1 MGFTSRISRVQV
13 FVVWKSSCRLK
24 VGCRRCIYAIRS
36 HRWSVIIGFTY
47 ILDTGFYVQYHLLL
61 LLSRN
66 PPLSNFRIVSEQG
79 RTKDLKTQNWQLY
92 KSPERASAVSTNIW
106 GDQPS
111 RRSGSGFIVFGSE
124 AWVPVTSLC
133 VWKSISCLLSL
144 IPKICLS
151 FLLLLLSSAL
161 GESWVVWVD
170 SAWHCMS
177 PHLQRWK
184 MLELVSQNY
193 WWPGLSR
200 YVAKFIAGCDECNW
214 TKTFPTQKVGKL
226 IPNKTPAR
234 CWQVTSI
241 DMIGE

>member
-1 MGFTSRISRVQV
+1 MECDNRFYLYTG
-13 FVVWKSSCRLK
+13 
-24 VGCRRCIYAIRS
+24 
-36 HRWSVIIGFTY
+36 HR
-47 ILDTGFYVQYHLLL
+47 FYGQYHLLL

-124 AWVPVTSLC
+124 AWVPVTSLGAC
-133 VWKSISCLLSL
+133 DQSVCLEEYQLPVEL
-144 IPKICLS
+144 DTKDLPQ

-170 SAWHCMS
+170 SAWHCMF
-177 PHLQRWK
+177 PHLQQNRSYHLQAYCKEALRKRVNPTRW
-184 MLELVSQNY
+184 LEKTWEGTYLIS
-193 WWPGLSR
+193 
-200 YVAKFIAGCDECNW
+200 CN
-214 TKTFPTQKVGKL
+214 TCKPS
-226 IPNKTPAR
+226 TPFFHLR
-234 CWQVTSI
+234 STPP
-241 DMIGE
+241 

>member
-1 MGFTSRISRVQV
+1 MGFISRISRVRV

-24 VGCRRCIYAIRS
+24 VGCRRCIWAIRS

-79 RTKDLKTQNWQLY
+79 RTKDLKTQNWQFY

-124 AWVPVTSLC
+124 AWVPVTSLGAC
-133 VWKSISCLLSL
+133 DQSVCLEEYQLPVELDTKDLPQFSL
-144 IPKICLS
+144 APPQFSTGRVLGCL
-151 FLLLLLSSAL
+151 
-161 GESWVVWVD
+161 G
-170 SAWHCMS
+170 
-177 PHLQRWK
+177 
-184 MLELVSQNY
+184 
-193 WWPGLSR
+193 
-200 YVAKFIAGCDECNW
+200 
-214 TKTFPTQKVGKL
+214 
-226 IPNKTPAR
+226 
-234 CWQVTSI
+234 
-241 DMIGE
+241 

>member
-36 HRWSVIIGFTY
+36 HRWSVIIGLSY
-47 ILDTGFYVQYHLLL
+47 ILDTGFDVQYHLLL

-79 RTKDLKTQNWQLY
+79 RTKDLKAENWQLY
-92 KSPERASAVSTNIW
+92 RSRERASGVSTNIW

-124 AWVPVTSLC
+124 VWVPATSLC

-151 FLLLLLSSAL
+151 FLLLLLGSAL

-170 SAWHCMS
+170 SAQHCTS
-177 PHLQRWK
+177 PCLQCSFHSVGSRAHYGINPQARKSLQPKVSRKSK
-184 MLELVSQNY
+184 M
-193 WWPGLSR
+193 
-200 YVAKFIAGCDECNW
+200 
-214 TKTFPTQKVGKL
+214 
-226 IPNKTPAR
+226 
-234 CWQVTSI
+234 
-241 DMIGE
+241 